1 MKTLDSA
8 NLSETER
15 RCVQEAAAV
24 LKAELPVSRVVLFGS
39 KAKGDA
45 QPDSDVDLLV
55 LTSGPV
61 STELRRDI
69 SDRLHDIGLDDDV
82 LLTSIVVSED
92 DWRDGLICYMLIHKE
107 VERDGCEV

>member
-1 MKTLDSA
+1 MKTLDSS
-8 NLSETER
+8 NLTETER
-15 RCVQEAAAV
+15 RCVEEAAAA
-24 LKAELPVSRVVLFGS
+24 LKAKLPVSRVVLFGS
-39 KAKGDA
+39 KARGDA
-45 QPDSDVDLLV
+45 QADSDVDLLV
-55 LTSGPV
+55 LTAGPV
-61 STELRRDI
+61 TTELRHSV